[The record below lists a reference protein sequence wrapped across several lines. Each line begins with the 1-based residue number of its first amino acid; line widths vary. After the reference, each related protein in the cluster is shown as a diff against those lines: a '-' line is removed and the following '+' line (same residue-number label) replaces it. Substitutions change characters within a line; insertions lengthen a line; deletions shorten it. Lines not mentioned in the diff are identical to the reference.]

1 VDIAGA
7 NISMFALLSVL
18 VSIAALFSFVSYRF
32 LRLPPT
38 VGVMVLSLCSSLLLI
53 ILGHPFPGLHNAAAA
68 VVEHIDFTQV
78 VLHGMLAF
86 LLFAGSLHLDLT
98 QLAKEKLPVA
108 TLAFFGTILSTVI
121 VAVLLRLTL
130 QLLGLPADMLG
141 CFLFG
146 ALISPTD
153 PIAVLEMLRRTGVP
167 LSLETQLSAESL
179 FNDGIG
185 AVLFL
190 TLLEAAERGAF
201 PPIGPFVLTMVL
213 KAGGGVALGVLLGYI
228 VYRLVRMVD
237 SYPVEVLLT
246 LALAMGGYALADALG
261 LSAPLEAVAA
271 GLLVNGHARR
281 LGMSPVTRDNVDKFW
296 ELIDGILNVI
306 LFLLLG
312 LEVLITPWN
321 SHYTYTALLTIPAVL
336 FARWCSVGAAI
347 GVLRWA
353 HRYVRGTVAVLTWG
367 GLRGGLAVALALS
380 LGPSAMRNELLA
392 ITYVVVV
399 FSILGQ
405 GLTMPRLLRR
415 LSLGQEAAVPE
426 DAVSQV

>member
-1 VDIAGA
+1 
-7 NISMFALLSVL
+7 MFALLSVL
-18 VSIAALFSFVSYRF
+18 VSIAALLSFVSYRF
-32 LRLPPT
+32 LRLPST

-53 ILGHPFPGLHNAAAA
+53 ILSHPFPSLHSAAAA
-68 VVEHIDFTQV
+68 IVGRINFTQV

-86 LLFAGSLHLDLT
+86 LLFAGSLHLNLT
-98 QLAKEKLPVA
+98 QLDKEKMPVA
-108 TLAFFGTILSTVI
+108 TLAFFSTLLSTVI
-121 VAVLLRLTL
+121 VAILLRLIL
-130 QLLGLPADMLG
+130 RAFGLPADILS
-141 CFLFG
+141 CLLFG

-153 PIAVLEMLRRTGVP
+153 PIAVLEMLRRVGAP

-190 TLLEAAERGAF
+190 TLLEATERGTF
-201 PPIGPFVLTMVL
+201 PPIRDFVLTLLV
-213 KAGGGVALGVLLGYI
+213 KAGGGVALGLLLGYL
-228 VYRLVRMVD
+228 VYRLLLLVD

-271 GLLVNGHARR
+271 GLLVNGRARH
-281 LGMSPVTRDNVDKFW
+281 LAMSQITRDNVDKFW
-296 ELIDGILNVI
+296 ELTDGILNVI

-312 LEVLITPWN
+312 LEILVTPWN
-321 SHYTYTALLTIPAVL
+321 SGFTYAALLTIPAVL

-347 GVLRWA
+347 GLLRWA
-353 HRYVRGTVAVLTWG
+353 HKSVRGTVVALTWG
-367 GLRGGLAVALALS
+367 GLRGGLSVALALS
-380 LGPSAMRNELLA
+380 LRQGGMRNELLA

-399 FSILGQ
+399 FSIIGQ

-415 LSLGQEAAVPE
+415 FALTEEAVPE
-426 DAVSQV
+426 AYVTQIGDT